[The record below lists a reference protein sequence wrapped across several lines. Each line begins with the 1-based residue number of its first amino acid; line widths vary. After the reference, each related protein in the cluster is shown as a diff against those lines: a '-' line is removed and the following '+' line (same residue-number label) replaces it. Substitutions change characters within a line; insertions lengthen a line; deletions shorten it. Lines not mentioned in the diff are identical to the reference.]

1 MQLSATSLPLPEPVG
16 RGKVRPTLPSSYQG
30 EQIMRACRAILAGLC
45 LWLLG
50 AVTAFAQDVF
60 AGTWVVSDAQPAP
73 WVDGSAQNQ
82 PDFDEAIKHG
92 KFTFRKGSVA
102 GPPPFDCKKVQY
114 TLSEVGPDY
123 LFQGGL
129 TDPVKQA
136 AALGFTSQKI
146 VSLNMGCVSNEAD
159 IEMDFALID
168 HDTAVFGL
176 NNVIYRMKRAL
187 AQ

>member
-1 MQLSATSLPLPEPVG
+1 
-16 RGKVRPTLPSSYQG
+16 
-30 EQIMRACRAILAGLC
+30 MRACRAVLAGSF

-50 AVTAFAQDVF
+50 SAPALAQDVF

-73 WVDGSAQNQ
+73 WVDGSAGTQ
-82 PDFDEAIKHG
+82 PDIDPAISHG
-92 KFTFRKGSVA
+92 KFTFKKDAVEA
-102 GPPPFDCKKVQY
+102 PAPFGCKQVQY

-123 LFQGGL
+123 LFEGGL

-146 VSLNMGCVSNEAD
+146 VSLNMGCVSNDAD
-159 IEMDFALID
+159 IEMDFDLID
-168 HDTAVFGL
+168 RDTAVFAL
-176 NNVIYRMKRAL
+176 NNVIYKMVRAP

>member
-1 MQLSATSLPLPEPVG
+1 
-16 RGKVRPTLPSSYQG
+16 
-30 EQIMRACRAILAGLC
+30 MRACRAILAGSC

-50 AVTAFAQDVF
+50 SAPALAQDVF
-60 AGTWVVSDAQPAP
+60 TGTWVVSDAQPAP
-73 WVDGSAQNQ
+73 WVDGSARNQ
-82 PDFDEAIKHG
+82 PDFGQAIRHG
-92 KFTFRKGSVA
+92 KFTFTKDSVA

-123 LFQGGL
+123 LFEGGL

-146 VSLNMGCVSNEAD
+146 VSLNMGCVSNDAD

-168 HDTAVFGL
+168 HDTEVFGL
-176 NNVIYRMKRAL
+176 NNVIYKMVRAP

>member
-1 MQLSATSLPLPEPVG
+1 
-16 RGKVRPTLPSSYQG
+16 
-30 EQIMRACRAILAGLC
+30 MRACRAILVASC

-50 AVTAFAQDVF
+50 SAPAFAQDVF

-82 PDFDEAIKHG
+82 ADFDEVIKHG
-92 KFTFRKGSVA
+92 KFTFRKDSVA

-146 VSLNMGCVSNEAD
+146 VSLNVGCVSNEAD

-176 NNVIYRMKRAL
+176 NNVIYRMRRAP